1 MKFPMPTLQE
11 TFGNIDIYL
20 FDQIQK
26 GRFQNTK
33 TVIDMGCGGGR
44 NLVYFLQQGYDVC
57 GIDPQ
62 AEAVRVVR
70 ELSRSLAPQ
79 NPLENFRVAS
89 IEENPFAP
97 RQFDLVI
104 CNAVLHF
111 AQDEAHFER
120 MLRAVWAAVAPNG
133 FLFIRLASMI
143 GIEDHVQALGQ
154 GRYLLPDGS
163 ERYLVDEAMLL
174 GFQEAYGM
182 RQLEPI
188 KTTNVQGLRCMTTWC
203 VGRPA

>member
-1 MKFPMPTLQE
+1 MSTLQS

-26 GRFQNTK
+26 GRFAQTK

-44 NLVYFLQQGYDVC
+44 NLVYFLQQGFQVF

-62 AEAVRVVR
+62 PEAIAVVQ
-70 ELSRSLAPQ
+70 ELSRTLAPD
-79 NPLENFRVAS
+79 NPLANFQVAS
-89 IEENPFAP
+89 IEENPFAGKP
-97 RQFDLVI
+97 FDLVI

-111 AQDEAHFER
+111 AQDAAHFER
-120 MLRAVWAAVAPNG
+120 MLRAVWAAVAPGG
-133 FLFIRLASMI
+133 FLFVRLASMI
-143 GIEDHVQALGQ
+143 GIEDRVEIVGN

-163 ERYLVDEAMLL
+163 ERFLVDEAMLL
-174 GFQEAYGM
+174 GYQKALGM
-182 RQLEPI
+182 TQLEHL

-203 VGRPA
+203 VGRD

>member
-1 MKFPMPTLQE
+1 MSTLQS

-26 GRFQNTK
+26 GRFAQAK

-44 NLVYFLQQGYDVC
+44 NLVYFLQQGYAVY

-62 AEAVRVVR
+62 PEAIAVVQ
-70 ELSRSLAPQ
+70 ELSRSLAPD
-79 NPLENFRVAS
+79 NSLENFRVAS
-89 IEENPFAP
+89 IEDSPFADK
-97 RQFDLVI
+97 QFDLVI

-111 AQDEAHFER
+111 AQDAAHFER
-120 MLRAVWAAVAPNG
+120 MLRAVWAAVAPGG

-143 GIEDHVQALGQ
+143 GIEDRVQPLGN

-163 ERYLVDEAMLL
+163 ERFLVDEAMLL
-174 GFQEAYGM
+174 RYQQTLGM
-182 RQLEPI
+182 TQLEYL

-203 VGRPA
+203 VGRD

>member
-1 MKFPMPTLQE
+1 MPTLQE

-26 GRFQNTK
+26 GRFASYK
-33 TVIDMGCGGGR
+33 SVIDMGCGGGR
-44 NLVYFLQQGYDVC
+44 NLVYFLNHGYKVY

-62 AEAVRVVR
+62 QEAIAVVQ
-70 ELSRSLAPQ
+70 ELSQTLAPQ
-79 NPLENFRVAS
+79 NPIENFQRAS
-89 IEENPFAP
+89 IEENPFQD
-97 RQFDLVI
+97 RKFDLVI

-111 AQDEAHFER
+111 AEDQAHFER
-120 MLRAVWAAVAPNG
+120 MLQAVWAAVAPNG

-143 GIEDHVQALGQ
+143 GIEDKVHPLGN
-154 GRYLLPDGS
+154 GRYRLPDGS
-163 ERYLVDEAMLL
+163 TRYLVDEAMLL
-174 GFQEAYGM
+174 DYQRQLGA

-203 VGRPA
+203 LGK

>member
-1 MKFPMPTLQE
+1 MHSIQE

-26 GRFQNTK
+26 GRFKETK

-44 NLVYFLQQGYDVC
+44 NLVYFLNQGYEVF
-57 GIDPQ
+57 GLDPQ
-62 AEAVRVVR
+62 PEAIHVVQ
-70 ELSRSLAPQ
+70 ELSRSLAPN
-79 NPLENFRVAS
+79 NPLGNFRVGK

-97 RQFDLVI
+97 KQFDLVI

-111 AQDEAHFER
+111 ATDPAHFER
-120 MLRAVWAAVAPNG
+120 MLQAVWNAVAPRG
-133 FLFIRLASMI
+133 FLFVRLASSI
-143 GIEDHVQALGQ
+143 GIEDRIQPLGD

-163 ERYLVDEAMLL
+163 TRYLVDEATLL
-174 GFQEAYGM
+174 DYGQQFGA

-203 VGRPA
+203 LGRP

>member
-1 MKFPMPTLQE
+1 MSTHHP

-26 GRFQNTK
+26 GRFHATK

-44 NLVYFLQQGYDVC
+44 NLVYFLQQGYEVF

-62 AEAVRVVR
+62 PEAIAVVR
-70 ELSRSLAPQ
+70 ELSRSLAPD
-79 NPLENFRVAS
+79 NALANFQVAA
-89 IEENPFAP
+89 IEDHPFTD

-120 MLRAVWAAVAPNG
+120 MLGAIWAAVAPGG
-133 FLFIRLASMI
+133 FLFVRLASDV
-143 GIEDHVQALGQ
+143 GIEALVQPLGH

-163 ERYLVDEAMLL
+163 ERFLVNEATLL
-174 GFQEAYGM
+174 RYQAALGM

-188 KTTNVQGLRCMTTWC
+188 KTTVVQRLRSMTTWC
-203 VGRPA
+203 VGRD